1 MLAKMAR
8 REPAAHCGNG
18 ELRFARDEAAPIV
31 LHRGW
36 FRNRSLLVEIEEIGP

>member
-18 ELRFARDEAAPIV
+18 ELRLTRDEAAPIV
-31 LHRGW
+31 LYR
-36 FRNRSLLVEIEEIGP
+36 FRNRALLVKIEEIGP